1 VLDCLRLEK
10 GYRYFTADV
19 TPMEMPYAAGLGF
32 CVRLDKGDFIGR
44 EALVKAKEA
53 GLKKKLCTL
62 LLDGDDYITLY
73 GGEAIYY
80 QGKVI
85 GRVRSGG
92 YGFTLK
98 RNIAYAY
105 LPMDLAKTGSRVEV
119 EIFDTCVGA
128 EVAPTVLLDAKGE
141 RIRA

>member
-1 VLDCLRLEK
+1 
-10 GYRYFTADV
+10 
-19 TPMEMPYAAGLGF
+19 
-32 CVRLDKGDFIGR
+32 
-44 EALVKAKEA
+44 VKAKEA

-80 QGKVI
+80 HGKVI

-92 YGFTLK
+92 YGFTVK

-105 LPMDLAKTGSRVEV
+105 LPMDLARAGSRVEV

-128 EVAPTVLLDAKGE
+128 EVAPTVLLDAKGD